1 MPYELHLDAGLKKKG
16 WKVKIRD
23 RERLE
28 VPHVTILRKL
38 KTWRL
43 ALRSG
48 AFLEESQSWEQIDAA
63 VRQVIDANWKNLQAS
78 WDALYPENPIASE
91 NNDETD

>member
-1 MPYELHLDAGLKKKG
+1 M
-16 WKVKIRD
+16 
-23 RERLE
+23 
-28 VPHVTILRKL
+28 TILRKS
-38 KTWRL
+38 KIWRL
-43 ALRSG
+43 SLRTG

-91 NNDETD
+91 NNGEND